1 MRSLLCARPTIQKTG
16 RGSCRSRGRTERVHR
31 SLENRQERGFPQLP
45 QALFFT
51 SVTQK
56 VLPMFPVNFV
66 TYVPGCTSSTA
77 PAGVGLHSP
86 FCSLDEPTKLAV
98 NVGVDS
104 GGKDEPE
111 AVRYAPR
118 EARFALD
125 TCPTEA
131 HPATLQGVV
140 DSLQGVN
147 KRLTGIHT
155 TTRDLLGLG

>member
-1 MRSLLCARPTIQKTG
+1 MPHI
-16 RGSCRSRGRTERVHR
+16 
-31 SLENRQERGFPQLP
+31 
-45 QALFFT
+45 T
-51 SVTQK
+51 SVR
-56 VLPMFPVNFV
+56 LPLRRRAARGPGPPQRPVRRR
-66 TYVPGCTSSTA
+66 SSTA

-98 NVGVDS
+98 DVGVDS

-118 EARFALD
+118 KARFAVD
-125 TCPTEA
+125 ACPTEA

-147 KRLTGIHT
+147 KCLTGIHT
-155 TTRDLLGLG
+155 TTRDLLGARVSL